1 MSMPPPQQPPQ
12 QPQQPP
18 AQPHQQAPQQAPP
31 QPSHQQ
37 PPQAPSQQP
46 PQPPNPYQQ
55 NPYAQQPPG
64 AVPPAPYPQAQPQ
77 PGFGPPG
84 AVPGGPA
91 AGKRPVPGWLWGL
104 GGVVVASA
112 VWGGV
117 LFGTGALDDDGG
129 GKAALGGYRY
139 QKNLCDTVTIDALKK
154 RYEPRDTTDPT
165 THYASRQKGLDA
177 NNCSWS
183 MKDRDAGASDYSS
196 VYVYATA
203 QWHKS
208 TDPTGEFASLY
219 KQYEDRSQPTY
230 KYETKAVDGLGDEA
244 YLVTERR
251 DPSGD
256 KELSSMTLAVR
267 DGWFTYELRW
277 SWYGGTS
284 TSGTRPPSDQEA
296 EDMLRSDTRDALA
309 ALKKS

>member
-1 MSMPPPQQPPQ
+1 MSMPPPPQPPQ
-12 QPQQPP
+12 QP
-18 AQPHQQAPQQAPP
+18 
-31 QPSHQQ
+31 S
-37 PPQAPSQQP
+37 QP
-46 PQPPNPYQQ
+46 PQPQPQQSPNPYQQ
-55 NPYAQQPPG
+55 NPYAQQPAAG
-64 AVPPAPYPQAQPQ
+64 AVPPAPYPHAQPQ

-84 AVPGGPA
+84 AAPGGPP

-117 LFGTGALDDDGG
+117 LFGTGALDDDSG

-139 QKNLCDTVTIDALKK
+139 QKNLCDTVTIEALKK

-165 THYASRQKGLDA
+165 THYASRQEGLDA

-183 MKDRDAGASDYSS
+183 MKDRNAGASDYSS
-196 VYVYATA
+196 IYVYATA
-203 QWHKS
+203 QWHKN

-244 YLVTERR
+244 FLVTERR

-256 KELSSMTLAVR
+256 KELASMTLGVR

-296 EDMLRSDTRDALA
+296 EDMLTSDTRDALA